1 MYLCFISFEKSIVHK
16 IKTLSPNDALCK
28 FVEFGTYLRRR
39 KFFYVVKS
47 FSLFRLNLPLEKGVA
62 PYLNKLK
69 FPLPKD
75 ALGLIYLKLAQWFWI
90 GRFLNVVNVFSLLSP
105 LEKCVAITAFFSNVP
120 TLVDI

>member
-1 MYLCFISFEKSIVHK
+1 MSFEKSMVHK
-16 IKTLSPNDALCK
+16 IKTLSPNDALC

-39 KFFYVVKS
+39 SFFYVIES

-105 LEKCVAITAFFSNVP
+105 LEKCVAITAIKCANFGRY
-120 TLVDI
+120 LDL